1 MTLLVGRLLGV
12 WNKLEH
18 ELFVWQNSGIQHC
31 LMHLTFKGIVNK
43 GTFHFQMG
51 EPLFLPRHS
60 IWRDNLARHCPMSAL
75 LFAAL
80 KSNLQVLIE
89 FLVCAGC
96 GVYYGQLD
104 FNPQEK
110 SENITTETKLLQY
123 PCLRNSYS
131 FCWCFFSLTN
141 KTFKG
146 KRIKFHWGVVY
157 STWS

>member
-1 MTLLVGRLLGV
+1 
-12 WNKLEH
+12 
-18 ELFVWQNSGIQHC
+18 
-31 LMHLTFKGIVNK
+31 
-43 GTFHFQMG
+43 
-51 EPLFLPRHS
+51 
-60 IWRDNLARHCPMSAL
+60 MSAL

-123 PCLRNSYS
+123 PCLLEALIL
-131 FCWCFFSLTN
+131 FVDTFFFTTN

-146 KRIKFHWGVVY
+146 KTIKFHWGVIY
-157 STWS
+157 MELLLWSKTKKHKMLQILSQKIRRKFTKNNSRKKREKPQRNEKSRQNSNIFSFEEQPSFRVTP